1 MVDCLGS
8 ARRVA
13 RRPEA
18 ALGGLAGRRRRLSCF
33 GKLPAERCLHR
44 SDPVS
49 VARPRCSSR
58 SARHAHYILLIHSF
72 DALRNR
78 CEWNIG
84 NALAAQSP
92 CRPDQKSGNAVT
104 EPATLDPHSAIAL
117 PLRARRKYG
126 MTRSSDRR
134 KFEPNTAISGK
145 QFYPEAPTLH
155 LSTRDRCELFAPCS
169 LRRSSRNQTSS
180 QSVSLGLGIRPVAF
194 CHRPFFCLEY
204 APSTL

>member
-1 MVDCLGS
+1 
-8 ARRVA
+8 
-13 RRPEA
+13 
-18 ALGGLAGRRRRLSCF
+18 
-33 GKLPAERCLHR
+33 
-44 SDPVS
+44 
-49 VARPRCSSR
+49 
-58 SARHAHYILLIHSF
+58 
-72 DALRNR
+72 LRNR

-145 QFYPEAPTLH
+145 QFYLGARTLYL
-155 LSTRDRCELFAPCS
+155 LSMRDRCKLGPAPCGPV
-169 LRRSSRNQTSS
+169 RSVDHQETQTSS
-180 QSVSLGLGIRPVAF
+180 LSVSLGLDIWAGGFAPPV
-194 CHRPFFCLEY
+194 FF
-204 APSTL
+204 